1 MKTKLRY
8 AIFSISI
15 LAATAIAGVCQV
27 ISIPPVKADAA
38 EQVSYLKDLD
48 VRQIPMAQI
57 ETEQPA
63 NDGRSQVV
71 TTTLN
76 RSDGKYKHGDSL
88 ILTVKTTVDAYIWV
102 FDTGTS
108 GKVHQIFPNR
118 HEKDNFFKAGE
129 SVMIPRPDS
138 AYEFVAS
145 YPKGTEL
152 ITVIASED
160 KLPLTQSI
168 VNQEATAGPFLALSG
183 TAASVAK
190 DLSVTLKKEHPN
202 WIGHNQVIYIE

>member
-8 AIFSISI
+8 TIFSISI

-27 ISIPPVKADAA
+27 ISIPPVEADAA
-38 EQVSYLKDLD
+38 EQFSYLKDLD

-63 NDGRSQVV
+63 NDGRSQAV

-76 RSDGKYKHGDSL
+76 QSAGKYKHGDSL

-108 GKVHQIFPNR
+108 GKVHQIVQTGMRRTTF
-118 HEKDNFFKAGE
+118 
-129 SVMIPRPDS
+129 S
-138 AYEFVAS
+138 
-145 YPKGTEL
+145 
-152 ITVIASED
+152 
-160 KLPLTQSI
+160 KLGNL
-168 VNQEATAGPFLALSG
+168 
-183 TAASVAK
+183 
-190 DLSVTLKKEHPN
+190 
-202 WIGHNQVIYIE
+202 

>member
-15 LAATAIAGVCQV
+15 FGGNGDAGMCQV

-38 EQVSYLKDLD
+38 EQVSYQKDLD
-48 VRQIPMAQI
+48 VRQIPMSQI
-57 ETEQPA
+57 ETGQPA
-63 NDGRSQVV
+63 NDGRSQAV

-118 HEKDNFFKAGE
+118 HEKDNF
-129 SVMIPRPDS
+129 S
-138 AYEFVAS
+138 
-145 YPKGTEL
+145 
-152 ITVIASED
+152 
-160 KLPLTQSI
+160 KLGGNL
-168 VNQEATAGPFLALSG
+168 
-183 TAASVAK
+183 
-190 DLSVTLKKEHPN
+190 
-202 WIGHNQVIYIE
+202 